1 MANILAAAPNNR
13 ITAERAA
20 RSPKCARCRNHGF
33 VVQLKGHSGQCQ
45 FKQCLCWK
53 CSLINERTRILA
65 SQRRIRSGQGNES
78 PGPEQTALSGR
89 KTVSAGNNKSTNRV
103 NGDTDTSAIKEI
115 TINAPVDDTTYI
127 ELQAPINTRGAVSVS
142 AVHRDPKTPA
152 GPSAPSGTVG
162 DAPSFPGECIIREA
176 VPGQFYPAEMFAMP
190 LPLYQHYPDGYM
202 FPAMLVALR
211 PPVPGAFR
219 EHVGFVPFPPGALSH
234 PLEAHEWQIHVP
246 HYSQYPPYAGM
257 RDEHSHHS
265 HSHMEGEPGRSAF
278 SPQVARVPESQ
289 VCGIQQTDAVP
300 ADSLSSRNAE
310 ENR

>member
-1 MANILAAAPNNR
+1 MANILEAAPNNR

-33 VVQLKGHSGQCQ
+33 VVQLKGHSGRCQ

-65 SQRRIRSGQGNES
+65 SQRRIRSVQGNES
-78 PGPEQTALSGR
+78 PGTVRPEQTALSGR

-103 NGDTDTSAIKEI
+103 NGDTDASARKES
-115 TINAPVDDTTYI
+115 TINSPVDDTTYI
-127 ELQAPINTRGAVSVS
+127 ELHAPSSTRGPLNLS
-142 AVHRDPKTPA
+142 AVYRDPKTPA
-152 GPSAPSGTVG
+152 GPSGTVG
-162 DAPSFPGECIIREA
+162 DAPPFPGECIIKEA
-176 VPGQFYPAEMFAMP
+176 VPGQMYPAEMFAMP
-190 LPLYQHYPDGYM
+190 LPLYQHYPDRYT
-202 FPAMLVALR
+202 FPAVLVTLR
-211 PPVPGAFR
+211 PPAPGAFR
-219 EHVGFVPFPPGALSH
+219 EHVGFVPLPPGALSH

-246 HYSQYPPYAGM
+246 HYSPYPPYAGM
-257 RDEHSHHS
+257 RDEHFQHS
-265 HSHMEGEPGRSAF
+265 HSHMEGEPGRSEL

-300 ADSLSSRNAE
+300 VDSLSSRNAD

>member
-1 MANILAAAPNNR
+1 SC
-13 ITAERAA
+13 EEKSCVAA

-65 SQRRIRSGQGNES
+65 SQRRIRSGQGNNES

-89 KTVSAGNNKSTNRV
+89 KTVSAGNNKSANRV

-162 DAPSFPGECIIREA
+162 GLCSFFFKSLLSIYIYIYIYIKSYFIISI
-176 VPGQFYPAEMFAMP
+176 P
-190 LPLYQHYPDGYM
+190 LGSMATFIINH
-202 FPAMLVALR
+202 
-211 PPVPGAFR
+211 
-219 EHVGFVPFPPGALSH
+219 
-234 PLEAHEWQIHVP
+234 I
-246 HYSQYPPYAGM
+246 
-257 RDEHSHHS
+257 
-265 HSHMEGEPGRSAF
+265 
-278 SPQVARVPESQ
+278 
-289 VCGIQQTDAVP
+289 T
-300 ADSLSSRNAE
+300 
-310 ENR
+310 